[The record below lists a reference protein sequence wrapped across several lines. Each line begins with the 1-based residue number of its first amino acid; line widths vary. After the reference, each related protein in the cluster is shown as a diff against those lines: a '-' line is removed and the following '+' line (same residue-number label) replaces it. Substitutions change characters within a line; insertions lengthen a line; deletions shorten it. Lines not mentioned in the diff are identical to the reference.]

1 MILAALICL
10 CVFAACC
17 FSDGDG
23 SANSVDKNDA
33 VKENAAPVDTV
44 YDVGEITVAVPE
56 GWKAFNNIDIHA
68 EDPCTISKNSINV
81 CKGGVV
87 ETDILTKPY
96 IKLDYRGKDIY
107 LAAPMKLFYDNVVDI
122 APFELGGR
130 TWEGFSCD
138 SLGYPIVMLYIDEG
152 NDQYMVTISRGQGD
166 DAISLED
173 EEVRRI
179 ISSLTVKE
187 SAFGN
192 EADEDSSAETTAE

>member
-1 MILAALICL
+1 MILVILICL
-10 CVFAACC
+10 CVFAACG
-17 FSDGDG
+17 FSDGDD
-23 SANSVDKNDA
+23 SANSVDKNDT

-68 EDPCTISKNSINV
+68 EDPCTISKCSINV

-87 ETDILTKPY
+87 DTDIFTKPY

-107 LAAPMKLFYDNVVDI
+107 LAPPIKLFYDNVIDI
-122 APFELGGR
+122 TPFELGGR

-152 NDQYMVTISRGQGD
+152 NDQYMVTISCGQSD

-179 ISSLTVKE
+179 IASLTVKE
-187 SAFGN
+187 SA
-192 EADEDSSAETTAE
+192 EDSTAETKVE